1 MLAGGVLK
9 EHTALRIWAQ
19 WPVQDRASVKT
30 LSELR
35 LERGCGGQARRW
47 PARGCRLG
55 WRGQAGCAAL
65 GDMEFVQVFGKA
77 WGRGAGTPL
86 SGTGEQKGWAADR
99 EKCPISPSQRTAT
112 EQIQML
118 RVGIIS

>member
-1 MLAGGVLK
+1 M
-9 EHTALRIWAQ
+9 
-19 WPVQDRASVKT
+19 KT

-35 LERGCGGQARRW
+35 LERGCSGQARKG

-55 WRGQAGCAAL
+55 WTGQAGRPTTASCPTAAL

-77 WGRGAGTPL
+77 WGVQEHPAVGLEDRKDGPRTA
-86 SGTGEQKGWAADR
+86 R
-99 EKCPISPSQRTAT
+99 EKCPISPSQRTAA

>member
-1 MLAGGVLK
+1 M
-9 EHTALRIWAQ
+9 
-19 WPVQDRASVKT
+19 KT

-35 LERGCGGQARRW
+35 LERGCSGQARKG

-55 WRGQAGCAAL
+55 WTGQAGRAAL

-77 WGRGAGTPL
+77 WGVQEHPAVGLEDRKDGPRTA
-86 SGTGEQKGWAADR
+86 R
-99 EKCPISPSQRTAT
+99 EKCPISPSQRTAA

>member
-1 MLAGGVLK
+1 M
-9 EHTALRIWAQ
+9 
-19 WPVQDRASVKT
+19 KT

-77 WGRGAGTPL
+77 WGGGVQEHPSVGLENRKVGPRTERNVLFLLHKGLLL
-86 SGTGEQKGWAADR
+86 SKFRCSG
-99 EKCPISPSQRTAT
+99 
-112 EQIQML
+112 
-118 RVGIIS
+118 